1 MSIYNPHDLKRAS
14 RLLAISPDLDRE
26 TRPEIATG
34 ETEVGY
40 QRSFSGGGLDKRLG
54 DEGMRVECS
63 VLRDIGTG
71 EYFLPWVFGG
81 GLKRREKV
89 SGLFSVLFFFSVP
102 LIVEFV

>member
-1 MSIYNPHDLKRAS
+1 MCIYNSHGLKRAS
-14 RLLAISPDLDRE
+14 HLLAIAPDLDCE

-54 DEGMRVECS
+54 DEGMRVECN